1 MSAWQVTA
9 FLAVRLMGHS
19 DNNWFYTIRVSKAPP
34 PTTNPPA
41 QNSARGGE
49 GGSGR
54 EKGGVVG
61 GGGRGLGEKQ
71 GKGKGAK
78 IQGGG
83 GGGVGPQLL
92 SCTPWRTR
100 GIGPDGAISG
110 VGTMAVSWTG
120 RVQGS
125 QVCVK

>member
-1 MSAWQVTA
+1 
-9 FLAVRLMGHS
+9 MGHS

-83 GGGVGPQLL
+83 GGGIGPQLL
-92 SCTPWRTR
+92 RLPGVPGALDRMVLFRELGQWPYLGR
-100 GIGPDGAISG
+100 GGCRDRRF
-110 VGTMAVSWTG
+110 V
-120 RVQGS
+120 
-125 QVCVK
+125 